1 MDDFSIQNG
10 PFALNKHFIRPRVT
24 KICLFSDPKWAI
36 CPNENF
42 SKKKLLIN
50 IAPIIH
56 VYLHSKNSKV
66 KYQSTN
72 EIMTIKEY

>member
-1 MDDFSIQNG
+1 MDNFSIQNG

-42 SKKKLLIN
+42 SKKKT
-50 IAPIIH
+50 ADK
-56 VYLHSKNSKV
+56 HSS
-66 KYQSTN
+66 YHSCLSTFQKFKSQ
-72 EIMTIKEY
+72 ISIY